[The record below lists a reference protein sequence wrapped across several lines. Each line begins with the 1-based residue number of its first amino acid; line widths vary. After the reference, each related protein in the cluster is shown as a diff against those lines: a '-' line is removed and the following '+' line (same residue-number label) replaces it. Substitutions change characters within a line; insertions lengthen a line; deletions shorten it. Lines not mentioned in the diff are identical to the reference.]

1 MKTKVSGGG
10 NHENFCHCTSC
21 QFVPCIPM
29 FDIHKMYLNLI
40 PWNCMY
46 VSEGLGG
53 YKGGLTLNQN
63 ALQSYVPKPF
73 QCRNWHHAY
82 TNRLETAQ
90 PPSNSATSLRSN
102 LFATRSI
109 IPHQEAEFKGFKM
122 QTTSKFIFRKLPSIQ
137 RVIQNV
143 TIIMMKK

>member
-1 MKTKVSGGG
+1 MKTKLSGGG
-10 NHENFCHCTSC
+10 NHENSHCTYC

-29 FDIHKMYLNLI
+29 FYIHKMYLNHI

-46 VSEGLGG
+46 VFEGISG

-63 ALQSYVPKPF
+63 ALQSYVPKSF
-73 QCRNWHHAY
+73 QCRNQHYAY
-82 TNRLETAQ
+82 ANRLKTGQ
-90 PPSNSATSLRSN
+90 PPSNSATGLRSN